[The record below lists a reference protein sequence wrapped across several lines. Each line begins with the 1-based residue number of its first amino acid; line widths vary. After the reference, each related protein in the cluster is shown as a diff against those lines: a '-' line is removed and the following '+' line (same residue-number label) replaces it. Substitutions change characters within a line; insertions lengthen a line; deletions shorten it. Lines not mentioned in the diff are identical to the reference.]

1 MVQQRVLSK
10 VHDARWEARDRYRW
24 LLLTGLF
31 VLTSTVFSFVVA
43 TPPRV
48 SMASEILIAIAA
60 LALVAYNAAIKRY
73 WVVGIAL
80 LVTLIAVM
88 GWIVS
93 R

>member
-10 VHDARWEARDRYRW
+10 VLDAGREARDRYRW

-31 VLTSTVFSFVVA
+31 VLTATVFSFVVA
-43 TPPRV
+43 MPPRV
-48 SMASEILIAIAA
+48 STASEILIAIAA
-60 LALVAYNAAIKRY
+60 LAFVVYNLAIKRY
-73 WVVGIAL
+73 WVVGIGL
-80 LVTLIAVM
+80 FMTLIAVM